1 MNTKRFAL
9 LAAGVM
15 LVLGAWLVAAP
26 PRFWL
31 NWTKSV
37 SPTAASGAQLVEQ
50 YECRNCHKIAGE
62 GALKAPSLD
71 GVTRAAG
78 DPAQVTLR
86 LWLRDP
92 RAIKGDTAMPNFR
105 LSDSEIEAILAYLN
119 EVDTQP

>member
-1 MNTKRFAL
+1 MQPARMLIF
-9 LAAGVM
+9 AGVPIVL
-15 LVLGAWLVAAP
+15 LVGWLLLSP

-37 SPTAASGAQLVEQ
+37 QPTAAVGAQLVEQ

-62 GALKAPSLD
+62 GALKAPNLD
-71 GVTRAAG
+71 GIAKSEI

-92 RAIKGDTAMPNFR
+92 SAVKRDTAMPNFR
-105 LSDSEIEAILAYLN
+105 LSDSEIEAMLAYLN
-119 EVDTQP
+119 EADTRQ